1 MVAAPGS
8 WLGEEFGAQAVLA
21 VASAGRFHG
30 RRCRSAWR
38 RFSAATAARGGLRSA
53 PSGDQRF
60 GEEAQ
65 DQAVL
70 EEVAL
75 AQPDRRRLVRKCAVL
90 QRGGA
95 AEQGTTLRGNCEQGC

>member
-1 MVAAPGS
+1 M
-8 WLGEEFGAQAVLA
+8 
-21 VASAGRFHG
+21 
-30 RRCRSAWR
+30 
-38 RFSAATAARGGLRSA
+38 RSA

-90 QRGGA
+90 QRGGV
-95 AEQGTTLRGNCEQGC
+95 AEQGTTLRGNCEQGCEREESRALLRLEQREDKA